1 MYSRGTSKCKSGAI
15 LNMCS
20 IVVNIDVPLIMFLL
34 GTKMCP
40 KILPTMLFCL
50 SIAFVSALSPGAYGF
65 LGFNCFLANLL
76 KTPGFFC
83 LKNKN
88 ISCKKETMCFLIG

>member
-1 MYSRGTSKCKSGAI
+1 MYSTGTSKCKSGVI

-34 GTKMCP
+34 GTKTCP
-40 KILPTMLFCL
+40 KILPMMFCL
-50 SIAFVSALSPGAYGF
+50 SIAFVSAVSPGAYGF

-76 KTPGFFC
+76 KTPVFFP
-83 LKNKN
+83 
-88 ISCKKETMCFLIG
+88 IFYIKKETMCFLIG

>member
-1 MYSRGTSKCKSGAI
+1 
-15 LNMCS
+15 MCS

-50 SIAFVSALSPGAYGF
+50 SIAFVSALFPGAYGF
-65 LGFNCFLANLL
+65 LGLNCFLANLL
-76 KTPGFFC
+76 KTPVFFFKIFYIRKGNYVLSDW
-83 LKNKN
+83 LKT
-88 ISCKKETMCFLIG
+88 IYITL